1 MSGAAGEFSG
11 DCPSEEIGAYLDAE
25 LSPERAA
32 ALEVHFAGCAVCRDE
47 LNSQKAFLLEL
58 SRSLEAGASLEL
70 PQNFA
75 KAVVT
80 KAESSVSGLRKRSER
95 IAAVSIIGV
104 LVLLALIGF
113 AGDPSQAYS
122 DATRPL
128 GNAGAFLDIA
138 AGLLYSVVFAVGF
151 VAKKVFSGTVG
162 SGLLLVAV
170 AGIAAGSFFVFKR
183 YRRAAGNVG

>member
-1 MSGAAGEFSG
+1 MSEAAGEFSG

-25 LSPERAA
+25 LPQDRAA
-32 ALEVHFAGCAVCRDE
+32 ALEAHFAECAVCRDE

-95 IAAVSIIGV
+95 IAAFSIICV
-104 LVLLALIGF
+104 LVLLAVIGF
-113 AGDPSQAYS
+113 AGDPNRAYS
-122 DATRPL
+122 DAARPL
-128 GNAGAFLDIA
+128 SNVGAFLDIA
-138 AGLLYSVVFAVGF
+138 AGLLHSVVFAVGF

-162 SGLLLVAV
+162 SALLFVAV
-170 AGIAAGSFFVFKR
+170 AAVAAGSLFVFKR